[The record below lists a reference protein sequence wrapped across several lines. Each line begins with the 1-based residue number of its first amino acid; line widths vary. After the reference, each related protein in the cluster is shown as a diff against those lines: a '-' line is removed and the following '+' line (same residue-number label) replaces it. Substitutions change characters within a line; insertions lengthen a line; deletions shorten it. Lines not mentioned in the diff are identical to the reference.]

1 MSIRSVISL
10 SSHVV
15 GVKIC
20 DYLLWF
26 FILYS
31 FCPYCHIRYF
41 WMFSRKNSNLRALCH
56 LYFWLD
62 KVVLYWPYHS
72 LLFSMSHRFFQK
84 KMPSPSEHKSSFTS
98 NINIFIFIWPK
109 SSLAHVK
116 DWVFYIVYLY
126 RRNPPLEISQH
137 FNSASLLV
145 RTRVY
150 WWSETQDNL

>member
-1 MSIRSVISL
+1 MSIRSIISL

-15 GVKIC
+15 VVKVC

-41 WMFSRKNSNLRALCH
+41 WMLSRRNSNLRALCH
-56 LYFWLD
+56 LSFWLD
-62 KVVLYWPYHS
+62 KVVVYWLYQGYYFLWAIV
-72 LLFSMSHRFFQK
+72 FFRNMS
-84 KMPSPSEHKSSFTS
+84 SPTERKSSFTS
-98 NINIFIFIWPK
+98 SINIFILIWPK

-116 DWVFYIVYLY
+116 DWVFYIVYFY

-137 FNSASLLV
+137 FIFCFIISQDKGILV
-145 RTRVY
+145 KWNTG
-150 WWSETQDNL
+150 